1 MTQTTVEA
9 LTSRYNLVQP
19 TIQLEIEMLFNI
31 PQEFMMATTMSGD
44 PTDKL
49 RLAFR

>member
-9 LTSRYNLVQP
+9 LTSRYDRKLKCCFSYQH
-19 TIQLEIEMLFNI
+19 FNI